1 MSPEPTQVVTGVI
14 SVEHQDTL
22 PETALQ
28 EVDPAPPDLY
38 PGLHLTCQNS
48 PLPLRVRQQ
57 EGTVLALLVPCS
69 YLELSMREQLAVVNW
84 SWAEYTYAVFLTL
97 DHKSPPLLRVS
108 SISTP
113 RRLCL
118 VQNTSS
124 CRRSWL
130 ERIFNIDVRIPAGMI
145 TTVATALV
153 TEDHNLVKTQLSLLS
168 P

>member
-28 EVDPAPPDLY
+28 EVDPAPPGPL

-69 YLELSMREQLAVVNW
+69 YLELSMRTIGSCQLKLGGVHV
-84 SWAEYTYAVFLTL
+84 YCLL
-97 DHKSPPLLRVS
+97 DSGSEVS
-108 SISTP
+108 TITESF
-113 RRLCL
+113 
-118 VQNTSS
+118 
-124 CRRSWL
+124 
-130 ERIFNIDVRIPAGMI
+130 FNK
-145 TTVATALV
+145 
-153 TEDHNLVKTQLSLLS
+153 HS
-168 P
+168 

>member
-28 EVDPAPPDLY
+28 EVDPA
-38 PGLHLTCQNS
+38 LHLTCQTS

-118 VQNTSS
+118 VQYTSS
-124 CRRSWL
+124 CRKSWL
-130 ERIFNIDVRIPAGMI
+130 ERIFKIDVRIPAAMI

-153 TEDHNLVKTQLSLLS
+153 TEDHNPVKTQLSLPS
-168 P
+168 R